1 MFMDNRRGWMRI
13 LEATIAVLIIT
24 GALGVVYSKQFVQAD
39 SGKEEYISSLQE
51 KVLLDITYNKTL
63 RGYVLDPT
71 EDSIA
76 GLVFLVNPTIPSNYN
91 FTILS
96 CDFNVAC
103 KLSPEVY
110 ILTIGKTVFV
120 EDALVS
126 TDIISVYNPR
136 RVRLFIWEND

>member
-1 MFMDNRRGWMRI
+1 MITAESQRLQLSNDTLINSLTQI
-13 LEATIAVLIIT
+13 L
-24 GALGVVYSKQFVQAD
+24 
-39 SGKEEYISSLQE
+39 
-51 KVLLDITYNKTL
+51 N
-63 RGYVLDPT
+63 
-71 EDSIA
+71 
-76 GLVFLVNPTIPSNYN
+76 IPSNYN